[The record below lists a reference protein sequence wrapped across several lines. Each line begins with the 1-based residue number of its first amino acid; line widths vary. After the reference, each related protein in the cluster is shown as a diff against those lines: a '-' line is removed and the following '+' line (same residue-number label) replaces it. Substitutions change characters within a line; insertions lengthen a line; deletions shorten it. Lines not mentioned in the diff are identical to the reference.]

1 MAARKRGKGE
11 VGGRSAK
18 KGGRAPKRGT
28 ELTHADVMQASIRVD
43 PELRRRSELLWDD
56 RAKSTRGPKTTVTP
70 EGVVQA
76 AMAIADAQGIGAV
89 TMNAVASK
97 LGLTTMAIYRY
108 FPSKET
114 LLDAIVDAGYGVP
127 PRQNTAAPG
136 TSWREA
142 VAQVARAKRKMMIA
156 RPWLAELPFVAAPHG
171 PNWML
176 WHEAMLEPFARAG
189 LKSKDLGEMLS
200 IVDGFTRGASDTA
213 ISLARAIA
221 RGGTAQE
228 WAAAVGADLGRAI
241 GDPRFPTWEALL
253 TTAGDEPGRSME
265 ESFDFNLERVLDG
278 IEMYVER
285 LATPRPR
292 Q

>member
-1 MAARKRGKGE
+1 MAARQR
-11 VGGRSAK
+11 GRSEK
-18 KGGRAPKRGT
+18 KGRPLKPGGRAPKRGA
-28 ELTHADVMQASIRVD
+28 ELTHADVMQAAVRID
-43 PELRRRSELLWDD
+43 PELRRRSELLWED

-70 EGVVQA
+70 ESVVQA
-76 AMAIADAQGIGAV
+76 AMAIADADGLGAV
-89 TMNAVASK
+89 TMNAVATR

-127 PRQNTAAPG
+127 PRPALPETP
-136 TSWREA
+136 WREA

-278 IEMYVER
+278 IEMYVAAVTR
-285 LATPRPR
+285 
-292 Q
+292 